1 MKIFK
6 PYIILVITLFIASA
20 LADDVEVVIEPK
32 EAVINESFF
41 ITFKI
46 KASSDD
52 EPYISFTPYGASVL
66 GKTAQGLS
74 ISTTVINGKFT
85 TTKEQAVV
93 YELLAERSGQ
103 VYLRNVKIEVNGKTI
118 PVKEIRVNVLSQARK
133 VQDSFME
140 AEASKTR
147 VFLGEGLDVNYYL
160 YFKSSIAA
168 NDVKEFPK
176 LNKFIKRFH
185 HINSPSET
193 VQYKG
198 QIFKRFLAYSARLY
212 PEKVGTAVLDPMR
225 ITIQVVENDYSGF
238 GFGTQRYKNKELAS
252 PQIEIEVLPL
262 PAEGVPASF
271 TGLVGE
277 HEFSLS
283 MTKSKYLVNE
293 PIEIKLEAKGKGAL
307 ENFDSP
313 MIYSDKNLE
322 QFDTK
327 SEVTE
332 LGMQAAKK
340 VFEYTL
346 LARGPVNIPARELAL
361 AYFDPASG
369 RYIEKKVSVPA
380 LEVSGEAMAASGQGS
395 SQKTETP
402 TDTAGDGNS
411 LLNSFLGPKKKEI
424 DKNSIS
430 LVGPSLQGQARW
442 FDKNLSVLNLLL
454 GLSLGAFCIQ
464 WVMAGRVSFRSS
476 DHLALLKKDVALM
489 KKKGLTYS
497 ELYRVVSA
505 LDKTNKMSTG
515 GVSII
520 NVLNESTLSSEAVE
534 YFKSALLETESGSF
548 AKNNNVSKKSLSFN
562 KKHFKEL
569 MKLV

>member
-6 PYIILVITLFIASA
+6 PFMILAMTFFIASA
-20 LADDVEVVIEPK
+20 RAEDVEVVVEPK

-41 ITFKI
+41 VTFKI
-46 KASSDD
+46 KASGGD

-103 VYLRNVKIEVNGKTI
+103 IYLRNVKVEVNGKTI
-118 PVKEIRVNVLSQARK
+118 PVKEVRVNVLSEARRI
-133 VQDSFME
+133 QDAFME

-160 YFKSSIAA
+160 YFKSSISA

-185 HINSPSET
+185 HINSPVET

-198 QIFKRFLAYSARLY
+198 QILKRILAYSARLY
-212 PEKVGTAVLDPMR
+212 PEKVGNAVLDPMK
-225 ITIQVVENDYSGF
+225 ISVQIIENDYSGF
-238 GFGTQRYKNKELAS
+238 GFGTQKYKNRDLAS

-262 PAEGVPASF
+262 PTEGVPASF

-283 MTKSKYLVNE
+283 IAKSKYLVNE
-293 PIEIKLEAKGKGAL
+293 PIEIKLEAKGKGAV

-313 MIYSDKNLE
+313 LIYADKNLE

-327 SEVTE
+327 SDVTE

-369 RYIEKKVSVPA
+369 RYIEKKVAVPA
-380 LEVSGEAMAASGQGS
+380 LEVSGEAMAASGQS
-395 SQKTETP
+395 STPKVETP
-402 TDTAGDGNS
+402 TAATEESSSFRNS
-411 LLNSFLGPKKKEI
+411 LG
-424 DKNSIS
+424 

-454 GLSLGAFCIQ
+454 GLSLGVFCIQ
-464 WVMAGRVSFRSS
+464 WAMVGKVSFKSNG
-476 DHLALLKKDVALM
+476 HHALLRKDIALM
-489 KKKGLTYS
+489 KKKGLSYS

-520 NVLNESTLSSEAVE
+520 NVLNESTLSSEAIE
-534 YFKSALLETESGSF
+534 YFKTALLNTESGSF
-548 AKNNNVSKKSLSFN
+548 AKNNNVSKKSISFN

>member
-6 PYIILVITLFIASA
+6 PFMILLITLFIASA
-20 LADDVEVVIEPK
+20 WADDVEVVIEPK

-41 ITFKI
+41 VTFKI
-46 KASSDD
+46 KASGGD

-93 YELLAERSGQ
+93 YEFLAERSGQ
-103 VYLRNVKIEVNGKTI
+103 VYLRNVKVEVNGKTI
-118 PVKEIRVNVLSQARK
+118 PVKEVRVNVLAQARK
-133 VQDSFME
+133 VQDAFME

-160 YFKSSIAA
+160 YFKSSISA

-185 HINSPSET
+185 HINSPVET

-198 QIFKRFLAYSARLY
+198 QVLKRILAYSARLY
-212 PEKVGTAVLDPMR
+212 PEKVGNAVLDPMK
-225 ITIQVVENDYSGF
+225 ISVQIIENDYSGF
-238 GFGTQRYKNKELAS
+238 GFGTQRYKNKDLAS

-262 PAEGVPASF
+262 PSEGVPPSF
-271 TGLVGE
+271 TGLIGE

-283 MTKSKYLVNE
+283 IPKSKYLVNE
-293 PIEIKLEAKGKGAL
+293 PIEIKLEAKGKGAV

-313 MIYSDKNLE
+313 LIYSDKNLE

-380 LEVSGEAMAASGQGS
+380 LEVSGEAMATSGQGS

-402 TDTAGDGNS
+402 AATAGEGNS
-411 LLNSFLGPKKKEI
+411 LLNSFFGPKKTEVE
-424 DKNSIS
+424 KNSIG

-464 WVMAGRVSFRSS
+464 WAMVGRVSFRSN
-476 DHLALLKKDVALM
+476 DHHALLKKDIALM

-520 NVLNESTLSSEAVE
+520 NVLNESTLSSEAIE
-534 YFKSALLETESGSF
+534 YFKSALLNTESGSF
-548 AKNNNVSKKSLSFN
+548 AKNSNASKKSLSFN

>member
-1 MKIFK
+1 MKIIK
-6 PYIILVITLFIASA
+6 PLMILLVILFISSA
-20 LADDVEVVIEPK
+20 WADDVEVVVEPK

-41 ITFKI
+41 VTFKI
-46 KASSDD
+46 KASGSD

-85 TTKEQAVV
+85 TTKEQAIV
-93 YELLAERSGQ
+93 YEFLAERSGQ
-103 VYLRNVKIEVNGKTI
+103 VYLRNVKVEVNGKTI
-118 PVKEIRVNVLSQARK
+118 PVKEVRVNVLAQARK
-133 VQDSFME
+133 VQDAFME

-160 YFKSSIAA
+160 YFKSSISA

-185 HINSPSET
+185 HINSPVET

-198 QIFKRFLAYSARLY
+198 QVLKRILAYSARLY
-212 PEKVGTAVLDPMR
+212 PEKVGSAVLDPMK
-225 ITIQVVENDYSGF
+225 ISVQIIENDYSGF
-238 GFGTQRYKNKELAS
+238 GFGTQRYKNKDLAS
-252 PQIEIEVLPL
+252 PQIEIEVLSL
-262 PAEGVPASF
+262 PSEGVPPSF

-283 MTKSKYLVNE
+283 IPKSKYLVNE

-313 MIYSDKNLE
+313 LIYSDKNLE

-346 LARGPVNIPARELAL
+346 LARGPVKIPARELAL
-361 AYFDPASG
+361 AYFDPNAG

-380 LEVSGEAMAASGQGS
+380 LEVSGEAMVASGQGS

-402 TDTAGDGNS
+402 AATEGEGNS
-411 LLNSFLGPKKKEI
+411 LLNSFFGQKRTDVE
-424 DKNSIS
+424 KNSIG

-464 WVMAGRVSFRSS
+464 WAMVGRVSSKS
-476 DHLALLKKDVALM
+476 NDQHALLKKDIALM

-520 NVLNESTLSSEAVE
+520 NVLNESALSSEAIE
-534 YFKSALLETESGSF
+534 YFKSALLNTESGSF
-548 AKNNNVSKKSLSFN
+548 AKNSNASKKSLSFS
-562 KKHFKEL
+562 KKYFKEL